1 MELRGGMQH
10 MQHGGGVRD
19 NARLVGGGGGGPFIV
34 ANKGLEVD
42 APHARAEVV
51 HAAFVRSHER
61 TGRRVQREPLMESK
75 SAPMSG
81 GVGHGRARAEGGGAG
96 EEHDLVGVAPELLNG
111 SPVLPLGSGRGHLGG
126 VREPRCLLQCNIL
139 KF

>member
-34 ANKGLEVD
+34 ANKGLEVG

-51 HAAFVRSHER
+51 HAAFVQSRER
-61 TGRRVQREPLMESK
+61 TGRRVQGEGAPDGVEKRAHVREAWDMDE
-75 SAPMSG
+75 
-81 GVGHGRARAEGGGAG
+81 RARK
-96 EEHDLVGVAPELLNG
+96 VAAPAR
-111 SPVLPLGSGRGHLGG
+111 STTSSVLPQS
-126 VREPRCLLQCNIL
+126 
-139 KF
+139 F